1 MNAAA
6 VAAKN
11 VFYITLDQL
20 KYVFSADSGSSLC
33 SFHTYIFLSFSFC
46 VCLNAVAHADCLINV
61 RKSLYSL
68 SLSLPPSLSRS
79 ITSFILSR
87 RRRRQRSGISENI
100 FSIKMLPSKL
110 AISSSMFYL
119 LLFTFSPFLLQ
130 NDRLD
135 LTKNKHKERNRWLSK
150 SGQMLP
156 YLLTYLPK
164 CRYKTFRKL
173 GRVFFIFS

>member
-1 MNAAA
+1 MYFRLTAALA
-6 VAAKN
+6 FVPS
-11 VFYITLDQL
+11 ILT
-20 KYVFSADSGSSLC
+20 
-33 SFHTYIFLSFSFC
+33 SFFLSVFVFVWTLWHTQIVWSMSESHFT
-46 VCLNAVAHADCLINV
+46 
-61 RKSLYSL
+61 L
-68 SLSLPPSLSRS
+68 SLSPSFSLSRS

-173 GRVFFIFS
+173 GRVFLFFLKLNQTDTNA